1 MKVLMM
7 FLLLFSLPMKNIK
20 KENISARSYI
30 VMEQN
35 SGEVLEGKDIYLQR
49 SVASISKIMTA
60 IIALE
65 SYKLYDIVTIGDE
78 IDKTVGSAIYI
89 KKGTQI
95 TIIDL
100 VYGLLLRSGNDAAL
114 SIAYYLG
121 NGSIENFVTKMNE
134 KASELK
140 MKNTIFNN
148 PHGLD
153 IDDDG
158 NISCAYDMA
167 ILARYCND
175 NDLYRTICGT
185 KKYHI
190 SNIGTWTNKNKL
202 LHRYQYCTGGKT
214 GFTSKARRTLVT
226 TASKDNLDLI
236 IVTLDCGNDFNTHQS
251 LYEKYFNNYFYL
263 VFVEKGINVIDE
275 YKLDVS
281 YKYGT
286 LIKREDIKG
295 LLIVYCLDIENLVL
309 SFKVCYK
316 TGIIDE
322 FGPCYI
328 KKIERITI

>member
-1 MKVLMM
+1 MKILMI
-7 FLLLFSLPMKNIK
+7 FLLLFSLPIKNEK

-65 SYKLYDIVTIGDE
+65 SYKLYDIVTIGNE
-78 IDKTVGSAIYI
+78 IDKAIGSAIYI

-95 TIIDL
+95 TLIDL

-114 SIAYYLG
+114 SIAHYLG
-121 NGSIENFVTKMNE
+121 NGDISNFVSKMNQ

-140 MKNTIFNN
+140 MKNTVFNN

-167 ILARYCND
+167 LLARYCNE
-175 NDLYRTICGT
+175 NELYRAINST

-214 GFTSKARRTLVT
+214 GFTSKARRTLIT

-236 IVTLDCGNDFNTHQS
+236 TVTLDCGNDFNIHQNI
-251 LYEKYFNNYFYL
+251 YENYFNNYYYL
-263 VFVEKGINVIDE
+263 IFLEKGINRVDE
-275 YKLDVS
+275 YKFYVS
-281 YKYGT
+281 YKLGI
-286 LIKREDIKG
+286 LIKKEDVKG
-295 LLIVYCLDIENLVL
+295 LLIVYCLDINSLIL

-316 TGIIDE
+316 NGNIDE
-322 FGPCYI
+322 FGPYYI
-328 KKIERITI
+328 EKIERVTV